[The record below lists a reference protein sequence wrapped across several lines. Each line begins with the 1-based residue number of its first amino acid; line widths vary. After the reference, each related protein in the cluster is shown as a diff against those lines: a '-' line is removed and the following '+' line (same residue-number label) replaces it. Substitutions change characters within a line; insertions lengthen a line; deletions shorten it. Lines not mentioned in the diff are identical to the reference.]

1 MNKILFTVSALLFS
15 ATFYAQTDGF
25 WDKERATTKEISLSA
40 GKRALIKTEDLP
52 VGTTEFVYR
61 ITLLDEGQKLTSSLV
76 SVLKAIPDP
85 TGISQGTAGAIQL
98 TAAISG
104 DDKCTYALFQ
114 EANAANVFL
123 KDGKTDKACFEQ
135 KEKVNKEAKLI
146 SSSSLCLTNLPNL
159 WFGFESQNW
168 LMNQKIV
175 LEVVPWVD
183 YKASRGWDKTTK
195 NEILTIAKKL
205 PVVSKLT
212 KKDQFYA
219 VFIENMA
226 KKFTYRDFLQLLTVE
241 KNNAIDKLTEESL
254 KSTGELKAYYDIIRE
269 KSFTAFQKGNYE
281 EAITIISTE
290 MMVKNRATYIDY
302 RILGDYYL
310 FSKQFT
316 KAEETYNKGL
326 KLNPSEIHF
335 QLNLAHVYLFTDR
348 ISEAKDIHK
357 KYAHESLSN
366 GKTWI
371 SQTKADFLDF
381 EKKGLPNDNFKKI
394 LKVLE

>member
-1 MNKILFTVSALLFS
+1 MNKILYTVSALLFS

-98 TAAISG
+98 TSAISG

-114 EANAANVFL
+114 EANAANVFF

-269 KSFTAFQKGNYE
+269 KSFAAFQKGNYE

-290 MMVKNRATYIDY
+290 MMAKNRATYIDY
-302 RILGDYYL
+302 EILGDYYL
-310 FSKQFT
+310 ISKQFT

-348 ISEAKDIHK
+348 ISDAKDIHK

-371 SQTKADFLDF
+371 AQTKSDFTTF
-381 EKKGLPNDNFKKI
+381 EKHELPTDDFKKI
-394 LKVLE
+394 LRVIE

>member
-1 MNKILFTVSALLFS
+1 MNKILYTVSALLFS

-40 GKRALIKTEDLP
+40 GKRALVKTEDLP

-98 TAAISG
+98 TSAISG

-114 EANAANVFL
+114 EANAANVFF

-269 KSFTAFQKGNYE
+269 KSFAAFQKGNYE
-281 EAITIISTE
+281 EAITIISSE
-290 MMVKNRATYIDY
+290 MMAKNRATYIDY
-302 RILGDYYL
+302 EILGDYYL

-348 ISEAKDIHK
+348 ISDAKDIHK

-371 SQTKADFLDF
+371 AQTKLDF
-381 EKKGLPNDNFKKI
+381 TTFEKHELPTDDFKKI
-394 LKVLE
+394 LRVIE

>member
-1 MNKILFTVSALLFS
+1 MNKILYTVSALLFS

-98 TAAISG
+98 TSAISG

-114 EANAANVFL
+114 EANAANVFF

-219 VFIENMA
+219 VFIENIA

-269 KSFTAFQKGNYE
+269 KSFAAFQKGNYE

-290 MMVKNRATYIDY
+290 MMAKNRATYIDY
-302 RILGDYYL
+302 EILGDYYL
-310 FSKQFT
+310 ISKQFT

-335 QLNLAHVYLFTDR
+335 QLNLAHIYLFTDR
-348 ISEAKDIHK
+348 ISDAKDIHK

-371 SQTKADFLDF
+371 AQTKLDF
-381 EKKGLPNDNFKKI
+381 TTFEKHELPTDDFKKI
-394 LKVLE
+394 LRVIE

>member
-1 MNKILFTVSALLFS
+1 MNKILYTVSALLFS

-98 TAAISG
+98 TSAISG

-114 EANAANVFL
+114 EANAANVFF

-269 KSFTAFQKGNYE
+269 KSFAAFQKGNYE
-281 EAITIISTE
+281 EAITIISSE
-290 MMVKNRATYIDY
+290 MMAKNRATYIDY
-302 RILGDYYL
+302 EILGDYYL

-335 QLNLAHVYLFTDR
+335 QLNLAHIYLFTDR
-348 ISEAKDIHK
+348 ISDAKDIHK

-371 SQTKADFLDF
+371 AQTKLDF
-381 EKKGLPNDNFKKI
+381 TTFEKHELPTDDFKKI
-394 LKVLE
+394 LRVIE

>member
-1 MNKILFTVSALLFS
+1 MNKILYTVSALLFS

-98 TAAISG
+98 TSAISG

-114 EANAANVFL
+114 EANAANVFF

-219 VFIENMA
+219 VFIENIA

-254 KSTGELKAYYDIIRE
+254 KSTSELKAYYDIIRE
-269 KSFTAFQKGNYE
+269 KSFAAFQKGNYE

-290 MMVKNRATYIDY
+290 MMAKNRATYIDY
-302 RILGDYYL
+302 EILGDYYL
-310 FSKQFT
+310 ISKQFT

-335 QLNLAHVYLFTDR
+335 QLNLAHIYLFTDR
-348 ISEAKDIHK
+348 ISDAKDIHK

-371 SQTKADFLDF
+371 AQTKLDF
-381 EKKGLPNDNFKKI
+381 TTFEKHELPTDDFKKI
-394 LKVLE
+394 LRVIE

>member
-1 MNKILFTVSALLFS
+1 M
-15 ATFYAQTDGF
+15 
-25 WDKERATTKEISLSA
+25 
-40 GKRALIKTEDLP
+40 
-52 VGTTEFVYR
+52 
-61 ITLLDEGQKLTSSLV
+61 V

-85 TGISQGTAGAIQL
+85 TGVSQGTAGAIQL
-98 TAAISG
+98 TSAISG

-269 KSFTAFQKGNYE
+269 KSFAAFQKGNYE
-281 EAITIISTE
+281 EAITIISSE
-290 MMVKNRATYIDY
+290 MMAKNRATYIDY
-302 RILGDYYL
+302 EILGDYYL

-348 ISEAKDIHK
+348 ISDAKDIHK

-371 SQTKADFLDF
+371 AQTKLDF
-381 EKKGLPNDNFKKI
+381 TTFEKHELPTDDFKKI
-394 LKVLE
+394 LRVIE

>member
-1 MNKILFTVSALLFS
+1 MNKILYTVSALLFS

-98 TAAISG
+98 TSAISG

-114 EANAANVFL
+114 EANAANVFF

-219 VFIENMA
+219 VFIENIA

-290 MMVKNRATYIDY
+290 MMAKNRATYIDY
-302 RILGDYYL
+302 EILGDYYL
-310 FSKQFT
+310 ISKQFT

-335 QLNLAHVYLFTDR
+335 QLNLAHIYLFTDR
-348 ISEAKDIHK
+348 ISDAKDIHK

-371 SQTKADFLDF
+371 AQTKLDF
-381 EKKGLPNDNFKKI
+381 TTFEKHELPTDDFKKI
-394 LKVLE
+394 LRVIE

>member
-1 MNKILFTVSALLFS
+1 MNKILYTVSALLFS

-98 TAAISG
+98 TSAISG

-114 EANAANVFL
+114 EANAANVFF

-254 KSTGELKAYYDIIRE
+254 KSTSELKAYYDIIRE
-269 KSFTAFQKGNYE
+269 KSFAAFQKGNYE
-281 EAITIISTE
+281 EAITIISSE
-290 MMVKNRATYIDY
+290 MMAKNRATYIDY
-302 RILGDYYL
+302 EILGDYYL

-335 QLNLAHVYLFTDR
+335 QLNLAHIYLFTDR
-348 ISEAKDIHK
+348 ISDAKDIHK

-371 SQTKADFLDF
+371 AQTKLDF
-381 EKKGLPNDNFKKI
+381 TTFEKYGLPTDDFKKI
-394 LKVLE
+394 LRVIE

>member
-98 TAAISG
+98 TSAISG

-146 SSSSLCLTNLPNL
+146 SASSLCLTNLPNL

-254 KSTGELKAYYDIIRE
+254 KSTGELKAYYDITRE
-269 KSFTAFQKGNYE
+269 KSFVAFQKGNYE
-281 EAITIISTE
+281 EAITIISSE
-290 MMVKNRATYIDY
+290 MMAKNRATYIDY
-302 RILGDYYL
+302 EILGDYYL

-348 ISEAKDIHK
+348 ISDAKDIHK

-371 SQTKADFLDF
+371 AQTKSDFTTF
-381 EKKGLPNDNFKKI
+381 EKHGLPTDDFKKI
-394 LKVLE
+394 LRVIE

>member
-1 MNKILFTVSALLFS
+1 MNKILYTVSALLFS

-98 TAAISG
+98 TSAISG

-114 EANAANVFL
+114 EANAANVFF

-226 KKFTYRDFLQLLTVE
+226 KKFTYRDFLQLLAVE

-269 KSFTAFQKGNYE
+269 KSFAAFQKGNYE

-290 MMVKNRATYIDY
+290 MMAKNRATYIDY
-302 RILGDYYL
+302 EILGDYYL

-335 QLNLAHVYLFTDR
+335 QLNLAHIYLFTDR
-348 ISEAKDIHK
+348 ISDSKDIHK

-371 SQTKADFLDF
+371 AQTKLDF
-381 EKKGLPNDNFKKI
+381 TTFEKHELPTDDFKKI
-394 LKVLE
+394 LRVIE